1 MAKSSI
7 ACPVCAA
14 STAKRVSRPYRTKY
28 DGRVVSLPSVEM
40 FRCSECREE
49 FFSPE
54 QARAAS
60 IGIKNAVR
68 RSSGLLAP
76 ERIVA
81 IRKKLGLTQRKLE
94 QLFDQ
99 GPKVVTRWE
108 SGRVLQNKNADTIL
122 RMLDRNP
129 KLLLL
134 VREIEAARG
143 RSQRKHGRSEQD
155 SSEATPAR

>member
-1 MAKSSI
+1 MAKSSVT
-7 ACPVCAA
+7 CPVCAA
-14 STAKRVSRPYRTKY
+14 GTAKKVNRPYRTKY

-40 FRCSECREE
+40 FRCPGCHEE

-60 IGIKNAVR
+60 IGVKNAVR
-68 RSSGLLAP
+68 ESSGLLAP
-76 ERIVA
+76 DRIVA
-81 IRKKLGLTQRKLE
+81 IRKKLGLTQRQLE

-134 VREIEAARG
+134 VREIEMARG
-143 RSQRKHGRSEQD
+143 RWQRKHARSEED
-155 SSEATPAR
+155 SDVATAAR

>member
-14 STAKRVSRPYRTKY
+14 GTAKKVNRPYRTKY
-28 DGRVVSLPSVEM
+28 DGGVVSLPSVEM
-40 FRCSECREE
+40 FRCSECHEE

-54 QARAAS
+54 QARTAS
-60 IGIKNAVR
+60 IQVKNAVR
-68 RSSGLLAP
+68 ESSGLLAP

-81 IRKKLGLTQRKLE
+81 IRKKLGLTQRQLE

-134 VREIEAARG
+134 VREIETARE
-143 RSQRKHGRSEQD
+143 RSQRRHARSEQD
-155 SSEATPAR
+155 SDVATAAR

>member
-1 MAKSSI
+1 
-7 ACPVCAA
+7 
-14 STAKRVSRPYRTKY
+14 
-28 DGRVVSLPSVEM
+28 M
-40 FRCSECREE
+40 FRCSGCHEE
-49 FFSPE
+49 FFSSE

-60 IGIKNAVR
+60 IGVRNAVR
-68 RSSGLLAP
+68 ESSGLLAP

-81 IRKKLGLTQRKLE
+81 IRKRLGLTQKQLE

-108 SGRVLQNKNADTIL
+108 SRRVLQNKNADTIL

-134 VREIEAARG
+134 VKEIETARE
-143 RSQRKHGRSEQD
+143 RSQRKHARSEQD
-155 SSEATPAR
+155 SEGASAAR